1 MLCWGRLACLLP
13 LEILSPPFLFN
24 NFSPPCSTE
33 LDDRA
38 AVPAR
43 KRLVIL
49 DVHSSTQD
57 TRGTSRKRV
66 CTFTLERWEQQVDEH
81 VCRSKNRGKS

>member
-13 LEILSPPFLFN
+13 LEILSPSFLFN
-24 NFSPPCSTE
+24 SFSPPCSSE

-38 AVPAR
+38 TVAAR

-49 DVHSSTQD
+49 HVHSSSQD
-57 TRGTSRKRV
+57 TRDTSRKRV
-66 CTFTLERWEQQVDEH
+66 CTFVFERREQQVDEH
-81 VCRSKNRGKS
+81 VRRPKNRGKS